1 MLNNDGLIPPKLRRL
16 IVLMAGGP
24 DTLDRWLDEMKEE
37 YPPWLV
43 SQWEKDGLFEEMRK
57 EAELER
63 YRNRAAFN

>member
-1 MLNNDGLIPPKLRRL
+1 MLNNNGLIPQKLRRL

-24 DTLDRWLDEMKEE
+24 DTLDRWLEEMKED

-43 SQWEKDGLFEEMRK
+43 AKWEEDGLFEEMRK